1 MISQTAKILSLL
13 DEIESDLVELGF
25 WDELPPAEEA
35 FSSTAPFAVDTME
48 FYQWVQ
54 WIFIPTLLNMLEQ
67 QIPLPEKCGIAPMA
81 EQWASTRAVDASKL
95 ITKLNTLDVVLSGE
109 SAKSEH

>member
-1 MISQTAKILSLL
+1 MISQTAKIVSLL
-13 DEIESDLVELGF
+13 DEIESHLVELGF

-35 FSSTAPFAVDTME
+35 FLSTAPFAVDTME

-67 QIPLPEKCGIAPMA
+67 QVPLPEKCGVAPMA
-81 EQWASTRAVDASKL
+81 EQWAAMRALDASLL
-95 ITKLNTLDVVLSGE
+95 IEKLNTLDVVLSGQ
-109 SAKSEH
+109 AL